1 MKLCPSWK
9 VYQGWMGCDPF
20 DNIAIPLY
28 EVTVNNVY
36 EIGRA
41 GFHALTSQI
50 GKAAP
55 NGLGAFLN
63 PDFLAS
69 AIGTDHRFRSTADLS
84 PFALAGHSLGG
95 YTVLGLAVR
104 GQAGNSLRS
113 RQSGPGLLHRARTAN
128 SSNDWGWSS

>member
-20 DNIAIPLY
+20 DSIAIPLC

-63 PDFLAS
+63 PDFLVG
-69 AIGTDHRFRSTADLS
+69 AIGTDHRFGSRADLS
-84 PFALAGHSLGG
+84 P
-95 YTVLGLAVR
+95 V
-104 GQAGNSLRS
+104 RS
-113 RQSGPGLLHRARTAN
+113 RRAFPGRVYGSWIGGAWPSWQLAEVKAERSRIVAPGEDR
-128 SSNDWGWSS
+128 